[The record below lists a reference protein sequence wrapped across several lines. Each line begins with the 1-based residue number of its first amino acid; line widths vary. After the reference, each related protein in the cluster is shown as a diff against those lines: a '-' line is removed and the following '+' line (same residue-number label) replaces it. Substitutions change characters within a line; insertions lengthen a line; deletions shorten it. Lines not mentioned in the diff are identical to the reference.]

1 MRNID
6 GQRVCDCCHAD
17 GSHKQAEKPQIVR
30 LAEYFA
36 DACVAKGYVSTS
48 DPTHAALMT
57 EALRLKGAPA
67 APSVIQTPVGANA
80 DGLLPCP
87 FCRSAAE
94 FYPDGDM
101 EGHSVMC
108 SGNGVLFGG
117 TRLNCP
123 MGTFGYAS
131 MEEAQSAWNTR
142 ALMTAQIVAGLAGL
156 ADEWERL
163 AATSL
168 PEMQGAAGVHACAK
182 SLRHL
187 LAQQVVNQ
195 MKNEVAT

>member
-1 MRNID
+1 M
-6 GQRVCDCCHAD
+6 
-17 GSHKQAEKPQIVR
+17 R